1 MRLKQFT
8 KIFGPRILE
17 RAHRRW
23 PGRACAVY
31 ALGLRDPLGRMV
43 AGTLHAL
50 GFLPN
55 PFERAPP
62 GSREPVVAGG
72 VPAQDL
78 AQVLSGLI
86 SADEHF
92 LLDGEPPLVP
102 GLEALRAE
110 FEGAVSEGRMPVL
123 VLITGVH
130 QVLHLQLEES
140 PVEEVAA
147 WGGGIFGATRV
158 IGQA

>member
-8 KIFGPRILE
+8 RIFGPRILE

-23 PGRACAVY
+23 PGRACAVF

-55 PFERAPP
+55 PFEKAPP

-72 VPAQDL
+72 VPADDL
-78 AQVLSGLI
+78 AHLLSGLI

-92 LLDGEPPLVP
+92 LLDGEPPLVA
-102 GLEALRAE
+102 GLEALRVELERAI
-110 FEGAVSEGRMPVL
+110 SEGRMPVL

-130 QVLHLQLEES
+130 QVLHLQQDES
-140 PVEEVAA
+140 PVEDVADL
-147 WGGGIFGATRV
+147 GRGIFGATRV